1 LEVVASELLGWNG
14 KAFGFSCVVLVGNAG
29 VVALFIQATA
39 SAWNAE
45 KTFVFGLGLNG
56 RALGLSC
63 PVLMDDMGAAIPF
76 I

>member
-1 LEVVASELLGWNG
+1 M
-14 KAFGFSCVVLVGNAG
+14 LVGNAG